1 MRSIDTKVG
10 KVYYKD
16 GVFTLERN
24 FKDLSRLMNE
34 EDSIKKK
41 IINHNF
47 KILNSYWYIT
57 DNPFY
62 DIEKIITEE
71 ASKVRFIYKLEL
83 EYDK

>member
-16 GVFTLERN
+16 GVFTLEKN
-24 FKDLSRLMNE
+24 FKDLSLLMKQE
-34 EDSIKKK
+34 KSIKSK
-41 IINHNF
+41 IKSCNF
-47 KILNSYWYIT
+47 KILKSYWFIT

-62 DIEKIITEE
+62 DIERVITED
-71 ASKVRFIYKLEL
+71 ASKVKFIYKLEL